1 MNELKNE
8 ASAYLKQ
15 HQNNP
20 VHWKTWGPEAFQ
32 KALDENKPIFLSI
45 GYSSCHWCHV
55 MAHESFE
62 DQATAD
68 YLNENFISIKVDREE
83 LPDVDQYYQLACQ
96 VMNGRGGWPLS
107 VFLTPDSKPFFI
119 GTYFP
124 LKGNQN
130 MPNFMEVL
138 NQLTNGLK
146 NEKEEIVANADKI
159 MEALKQAPRVSK
171 KVEFSGEFPTAYA
184 VLNALK
190 NYQDNEFGGF
200 GGEPKFP
207 HFSFYE
213 WAIEQMLEGVIPEEQ
228 GKHILKSL
236 EMMLMGGIYDQARGG
251 IHRYSVDK
259 KWLVPH
265 FEKMLYDQA
274 GFLKTIS
281 KASLIYP
288 TPVFFDGLI
297 QTLDYLNNEMLSD
310 SGYFFAAQDA
320 DSEGVEGLY
329 FTFSKE
335 EFMDAVIH
343 FDENLTDHMD
353 DILDWFGI
361 TEKGNFEHNL
371 NVISLNYSKR
381 DDFYNPEKWDII
393 RKVRQAILEERK
405 GRFPPATDNKGI
417 ASWNFQM
424 ITALIDVVQY
434 SRIEAITKNA
444 TTLLNKVIQGVHETF
459 LGEVDQSGEKKT
471 RIMNTTTRSE
481 HVPLLENYVM
491 FAEAEL
497 RFYEI
502 TANKAFLENG
512 LQTLKYIHKEFFK
525 NDEFFTRSTEFSDG
539 EYFENIHA
547 PVSDQSYKSPVATYI
562 GLIRKWAMFTEIKDI
577 EDSMIKT
584 IDELKHVCLQNPLA
598 FGEMLR
604 SLTYPT
610 EAYRKLDIPFNWL
623 QKPEFQKFFPNFSIR
638 FLLNFTEEK
647 DKWQICTRTECELQ
661 GETFEEFLKVFSPEE
676 NNETPS

>member
-8 ASAYLKQ
+8 SSAYLKQ

-20 VHWKTWGPEAFQ
+20 VHWKAWGPEAFQ
-32 KALDENKPIFLSI
+32 KALDEKKPIFLSI

-62 DQATAD
+62 DADTAKV
-68 YLNENFISIKVDREE
+68 LNDHFVSIKVDREE

-107 VFLTPDSKPFFI
+107 VFLTPEAKPFFI

-124 LKGNQN
+124 KHGNQN
-130 MPNFMEVL
+130 MPSFMDVL
-138 NQLTNGLK
+138 THLKEGLK
-146 NEKEEIVANADKI
+146 NERTEIEENALKI
-159 MEALKQAPRVSK
+159 TQALKQPPRASK
-171 KVEFSGEFPTAYA
+171 KVEFSGEFPTAFA

-190 NYQDNEFGGF
+190 NYQDNEFGGY
-200 GGEPKFP
+200 GNEPKFP
-207 HFSFYE
+207 QFSFYE
-213 WAIEQMLEGVIPEEQ
+213 WAVEQMLEGVIPEEQ

-236 EMMLMGGIYDQARGG
+236 EMMIMGGIYDHARGG

-281 KASLIYP
+281 KAALIYP

-310 SGYFFAAQDA
+310 DGYFFAAQDA

-335 EFMDAVIH
+335 EFMDAVIQ
-343 FDENLTDHMD
+343 FDENLSEHMD
-353 DILDWFGI
+353 DILNWFGI
-361 TEKGNFEHNL
+361 SEEGNFEHKL
-371 NVISLNYSKR
+371 NVLSLNYSQREK
-381 DDFYNPEKWDII
+381 FYSPEKWDII
-393 RKVRQAILEERK
+393 RKVRQAILIERQ
-405 GRFPPATDNKGI
+405 GRIPPATDSKGI

-424 ITALIDVVQY
+424 ISALIDVVQY
-434 SRIEAITKNA
+434 SRIDAITKSA
-444 TTLLNKVIQGVHETF
+444 SALLNKVVEGIHERF
-459 LGEVDQSGEKKT
+459 LGIMQVEGGQKT
-471 RIMNTTTRSE
+471 RILNTTTREE
-481 HVPLLENYVM
+481 HLPLFENYVM

-502 TANKAFLENG
+502 SANKTFLENG
-512 LQTLKYIHKEFFK
+512 LETLKFIFKAFFK
-525 NDEFFTRSTEFSDG
+525 DDEFMTRSLEFSDAQ
-539 EYFENIHA
+539 YFDNIHA
-547 PVSDQSYKSPVATYI
+547 PISDQSYKSPVATYI
-562 GLIRKWAMFTEIKDI
+562 SLIRKWSLLPEIKEI
-577 EDSMIKT
+577 EDQMLKT
-584 IDELKHVCLQNPLA
+584 IEEIKHLTLQNPLA

-604 SLTYPT
+604 ALTYPS
-610 EAYRKLDIPFNWL
+610 EAYRKLDIPKAWL
-623 QKPEFQKFFPNFSIR
+623 TKQEFQKFFPNFSIR
-638 FLLNFTEEK
+638 FLLNFTEDEN
-647 DKWQICTRTECELQ
+647 KWQICTKTECELQ
-661 GETFEEFLKVFSPEE
+661 GNSFEEFLNVFTPDE
-676 NNETPS
+676 NNETSS